1 MIIMG
6 SFVITKIS
14 IALFLIFIPCVYFF
28 ITYIS
33 NSTHIEQVQPLKLE
47 TDNNESV
54 IRSEEITEKEIL
66 INDLKYQ
73 ELESSPIEQPSILQV
88 ANQKNM
94 WSLIADQADNEQ
106 ITKEKSKKL
115 DFYVSANGGKVY
127 HDNSET
133 FVKGIKAIGERF
145 ISLINADDPNSS
157 WIENAIS
164 GLIKKGLVD
173 EIESIRQFNGKIN
186 FQWLNSISLGYYAG
200 ENGRVDFE
208 TMYSRANIE
217 DSNSPPVFDKSA
229 SVFAFLLNFYYNPS
243 IQGTQFAPYI
253 GLGIGPTV
261 FRLKRISGSPQNSMP
276 LNLPCFAYQI
286 KLGVNYSIIPEVKT
300 FLGYRYFSIPTPIA
314 DEIST
319 HNIEIGLIFNF

>member
-1 MIIMG
+1 MIIVN
-6 SFVITKIS
+6 SFMITRIS
-14 IALFLIFIPCVYFF
+14 ITLFLIFISCVYFF

-33 NSTHIEQVQPLKLE
+33 NDTHIEQVQPLKLE

-54 IRSEEITEKEIL
+54 IRSEEVTEKEIL

-73 ELESSPIEQPSILQV
+73 ELESSPIKQPSILQV

-94 WSLIADQADNEQ
+94 WSRIADQAEP
-106 ITKEKSKKL
+106 TKEKSKKL

-133 FVKGIKAIGERF
+133 FVKGIQEIGKRVLTLVESHYGF
-145 ISLINADDPNSS
+145 I
-157 WIENAIS
+157 
-164 GLIKKGLVD
+164 IKNIVAN
-173 EIESIRQFNGKIN
+173 EIKSIQQFDGKID

-217 DSNSPPVFDKSA
+217 NSNSPLVFDKSA
-229 SVFAFLLNFYYNPS
+229 SIFAFLLNFYYNPS
-243 IQGTQFAPYI
+243 VQDIQFAPYI

-261 FRLKRISGSPQNSMP
+261 FRLKSISGSPQNSMP
-276 LNLPCFAYQI
+276 LNVPWFAYQI
-286 KLGVNYSIIPEVKT
+286 KLGVDYSIIPEVKT
-300 FLGYRYFSIPTPIA
+300 FLGYRYFSVPIPVA
-314 DEIST
+314 DDIST

>member
-1 MIIMG
+1 MIIVN
-6 SFVITKIS
+6 SFMITRIS
-14 IALFLIFIPCVYFF
+14 ITLFLIFISCVYFF

-33 NSTHIEQVQPLKLE
+33 NDTHIEQVQPLKLE

-54 IRSEEITEKEIL
+54 IRSEEVTEKEIL

-73 ELESSPIEQPSILQV
+73 ELESSPIKQPSILQV

-94 WSLIADQADNEQ
+94 WSRIADQAEP
-106 ITKEKSKKL
+106 TKENSKKL

-133 FVKGIKAIGERF
+133 FVKGIQEIGKRVLTLVESHYGF
-145 ISLINADDPNSS
+145 I
-157 WIENAIS
+157 
-164 GLIKKGLVD
+164 IKNIVAN
-173 EIESIRQFNGKIN
+173 EIKSIQQFDGKID

-208 TMYSRANIE
+208 TMYSRTNIE
-217 DSNSPPVFDKSA
+217 NSNSPLVFDKSA
-229 SVFAFLLNFYYNPS
+229 SIFAFLLNFYYNPS
-243 IQGTQFAPYI
+243 VQDIQFAPYI

-276 LNLPCFAYQI
+276 LNVPWFAYQI
-286 KLGVNYSIIPEVKT
+286 KLGVDYSIIPEVKT
-300 FLGYRYFSIPTPIA
+300 FLGYRYFSVPIPVA
-314 DEIST
+314 DDIST

>member
-47 TDNNESV
+47 TDNDESV
-54 IRSEEITEKEIL
+54 IRSEEVTEKEIL
-66 INDLKYQ
+66 VNDLKYQ
-73 ELESSPIEQPSILQV
+73 ELESSPIKQPSILQV
-88 ANQKNM
+88 ADQKNM
-94 WSLIADQADNEQ
+94 WSRIADQAEP
-106 ITKEKSKKL
+106 TKEKSKKL

-133 FVKGIKAIGERF
+133 FVKGIQEIGKRVLTLVESHYGF
-145 ISLINADDPNSS
+145 I
-157 WIENAIS
+157 
-164 GLIKKGLVD
+164 IKNIVAN
-173 EIESIRQFNGKIN
+173 EIESIQKFDGKID
-186 FQWLNSISLGYYAG
+186 FQWLSSISLGYYDG

-208 TMYSRANIE
+208 TMYSKVNIE
-217 DSNSPPVFDKSA
+217 NSNSPPVFDKSA
-229 SVFAFLLNFYYNPS
+229 SVFAFLLNLYYNPS

-276 LNLPCFAYQI
+276 LNVPWFAYQI
-286 KLGVNYSIIPEVKT
+286 KLGVDYSIIPEVKT
-300 FLGYRYFSIPTPIA
+300 FLGYRYFSVPIPVA
-314 DEIST
+314 DDIST

>member
-47 TDNNESV
+47 TDNDESV
-54 IRSEEITEKEIL
+54 IRSEEVTEKEIL

-73 ELESSPIEQPSILQV
+73 ELESSPIKQPSILQV
-88 ANQKNM
+88 ADQKNM
-94 WSLIADQADNEQ
+94 WSRIADQAEP
-106 ITKEKSKKL
+106 TKEKSKKL

-133 FVKGIKAIGERF
+133 FVKGIQEIGKRVLTLVESHYGF
-145 ISLINADDPNSS
+145 I
-157 WIENAIS
+157 
-164 GLIKKGLVD
+164 IKNIVAN
-173 EIESIRQFNGKIN
+173 EIESIQKFDGKID
-186 FQWLNSISLGYYAG
+186 FQWLSSISLGYYDG

-208 TMYSRANIE
+208 TMYSKVNIE
-217 DSNSPPVFDKSA
+217 NSNSPPVFDKSA
-229 SVFAFLLNFYYNPS
+229 SVFAFLLNLYYNPG

-276 LNLPCFAYQI
+276 LNVPWFAYQI
-286 KLGVNYSIIPEVKT
+286 KLGVDYSIIPEVKT
-300 FLGYRYFSIPTPIA
+300 FLGYRYFSVPIPVA
-314 DEIST
+314 DDIST

>member
-1 MIIMG
+1 M
-6 SFVITKIS
+6 ITKIS

-54 IRSEEITEKEIL
+54 IRSEEVTEKEIL

-73 ELESSPIEQPSILQV
+73 ELESSPIKQPSILQV
-88 ANQKNM
+88 ADQKNM
-94 WSLIADQADNEQ
+94 WSRIADQAEP
-106 ITKEKSKKL
+106 TKEKSKKL

-133 FVKGIKAIGERF
+133 FVKGIQEIGKRVLTLVESHYGF
-145 ISLINADDPNSS
+145 I
-157 WIENAIS
+157 
-164 GLIKKGLVD
+164 IKNIAAN
-173 EIESIRQFNGKIN
+173 EIKSIQQFDGKID

-208 TMYSRANIE
+208 AMYSRVNIE
-217 DSNSPPVFDKSA
+217 DSTSPLVFDKSA
-229 SVFAFLLNFYYNPS
+229 SIFAFLLNFYYNPS
-243 IQGTQFAPYI
+243 VQDTQFAPYI

-261 FRLKRISGSPQNSMP
+261 FRLKRINGSPQNSMP
-276 LNLPCFAYQI
+276 LNVPWFAYQI
-286 KLGVNYSIIPEVKT
+286 KLGVDYSIIPEVKT
-300 FLGYRYFSIPTPIA
+300 FLGYRYFSIPIPVA
-314 DEIST
+314 DDIST
-319 HNIEIGLIFNF
+319 HNIEVGLIFNFQ

>member
-47 TDNNESV
+47 TDNDESV
-54 IRSEEITEKEIL
+54 IRSEEVTEKEIL

-73 ELESSPIEQPSILQV
+73 ELESSPIKQPSILQV
-88 ANQKNM
+88 ADQKNM
-94 WSLIADQADNEQ
+94 WSRIADQAEP
-106 ITKEKSKKL
+106 TKGKSKKL

-133 FVKGIKAIGERF
+133 FVKGIQEIGKRALTLVESHYGF
-145 ISLINADDPNSS
+145 I
-157 WIENAIS
+157 
-164 GLIKKGLVD
+164 IKNIVAN
-173 EIESIRQFNGKIN
+173 EIESIQKFDGKID
-186 FQWLNSISLGYYAG
+186 FQWLSSISLGYYDG

-208 TMYSRANIE
+208 TMYSKVNIE
-217 DSNSPPVFDKSA
+217 NSNSPPVFDKSA
-229 SVFAFLLNFYYNPS
+229 SVFAFLLNLYYNPS

-276 LNLPCFAYQI
+276 LNVPWFAYQI
-286 KLGVNYSIIPEVKT
+286 KLGVDYSIIPEVKT
-300 FLGYRYFSIPTPIA
+300 FLGYRYFSVPIPVA
-314 DEIST
+314 DDIST

>member
-14 IALFLIFIPCVYFF
+14 ITLFLIFIPCVYFF

-33 NSTHIEQVQPLKLE
+33 NNTHIEQIIEAQPLRLE
-47 TDNNESV
+47 TDNNESI

-88 ANQKNM
+88 ADQKNM
-94 WSLIADQADNEQ
+94 WSRIADQAEP
-106 ITKEKSKKL
+106 TKEKSKKL

-133 FVKGIKAIGERF
+133 FVKGIKAIGERVLTLVESHYGF
-145 ISLINADDPNSS
+145 I
-157 WIENAIS
+157 
-164 GLIKKGLVD
+164 IKNIVAN
-173 EIESIRQFNGKIN
+173 EIKSIQQFDGKID

-208 TMYSRANIE
+208 TMYSIVNIE
-217 DSNSPPVFDKSA
+217 NSNSPPVFDKSA
-229 SVFAFLLNFYYNPS
+229 SIFAFLLNFYYNPS
-243 IQGTQFAPYI
+243 VQDTQFAPYI

-261 FRLKRISGSPQNSMP
+261 FRLKRINGSPQNSMP
-276 LNLPCFAYQI
+276 LNVPWFAYQI
-286 KLGVNYSIIPEVKT
+286 KLGVNYSIIPEIKT
-300 FLGYRYFSIPTPIA
+300 FLGYRYFSIPIPVA
-314 DEIST
+314 DDIST
-319 HNIEIGLIFNF
+319 HNIEVGLIFNF

>member
-33 NSTHIEQVQPLKLE
+33 NNTHIEQVIEAQPLKLE

-54 IRSEEITEKEIL
+54 IRSEEVTEKEIL

-94 WSLIADQADNEQ
+94 WSRIADQAEP
-106 ITKEKSKKL
+106 TKEKSKKL

-133 FVKGIKAIGERF
+133 FVKGIQEIGKRVLTLVESHYGF
-145 ISLINADDPNSS
+145 I
-157 WIENAIS
+157 
-164 GLIKKGLVD
+164 IKNIVAN
-173 EIESIRQFNGKIN
+173 EIKSIQQFDGKID

-208 TMYSRANIE
+208 TMYSKVNIE
-217 DSNSPPVFDKSA
+217 NSNSPPVFDKSA

-243 IQGTQFAPYI
+243 IQGTQFAPYV

-276 LNLPCFAYQI
+276 LNVPWFAYQI
-286 KLGVNYSIIPEVKT
+286 KLGVDYSIIPEVKT
-300 FLGYRYFSIPTPIA
+300 FLGYRYFSVPIPVA
-314 DEIST
+314 DDIST